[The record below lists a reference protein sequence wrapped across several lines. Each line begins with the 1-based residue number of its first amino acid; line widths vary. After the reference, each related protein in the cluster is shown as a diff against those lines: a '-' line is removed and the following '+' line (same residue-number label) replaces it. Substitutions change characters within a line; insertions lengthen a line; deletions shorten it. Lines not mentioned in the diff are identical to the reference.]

1 MQQLAW
7 RRCWGLIPLGPVLP
21 TDPGTDPIEV
31 GDVQQPR
38 LADLDRFVSF
48 GRHRRGFQKNQQAFT
63 VASRLSG

>member
-1 MQQLAW
+1 
-7 RRCWGLIPLGPVLP
+7 VLP

-48 GRHRRGFQKNQQAFT
+48 GRHRRGFQENQQAFT
-63 VASRLSG
+63 AGSRLSG